1 MKNKEDEFKRLYG
14 IKYTTFKEAL
24 DEIKKFENKRKKQS
38 GRPQKLTY
46 SKQLKMYLIHLKE
59 DVSYFFLG
67 KTYGIS
73 EANCWKIITK
83 IENILL
89 QSSKFQ
95 VKNIKKVSSDIEEVL
110 IDATEVE
117 IQNIKKEKNLY
128 SGKKKEL
135 CKGSSSF

>member
-1 MKNKEDEFKRLYG
+1 MKNKEDKFKRLYG

-24 DEIKKFENKRKKQS
+24 SEIKRFENKRKKQS

-46 SKQLKMYLIHLKE
+46 NQQLKMYLIHLKE
-59 DVSYFFLG
+59 DVSYLFLG

-73 EANCWKIITK
+73 EANCWKIILK

-89 QSSKFQ
+89 QSTQFQ
-95 VKNIKKVSSDIEEVL
+95 VKNIKEVSPDIEEVI

-128 SGKKKEL
+128 SGKKKRTL
-135 CKGSSSF
+135 